1 MQLCNLKTEVFWSC
15 DEMVSKQKWEKM
27 YDCSAPLVL
36 FILIRI
42 SRMNFWFN
50 RGSVVSKVLNVGQ
63 LNIKKHDI
71 TCNSLGNLRYILK
84 IHLLF
89 SRQVLSNCLWPHG
102 LQHARPPCPSPS
114 PGVYPSSCPLN
125 QWCHPTSEMPSH
137 PHCPLLLLPS
147 IFPSIRVFSTES
159 PICIRWPKHWSF
171 SCSISPSKEYSGL
184 TSFKIDWDNLLTFQE
199 TLKSLFQHSL
209 KASIL
214 RHSAFFT
221 LQLSHLYMTTGKTIA
236 LTIWAFIGKVI
247 SLLFKTQSREESRW
261 QRNRTG
267 RSLSLLQIHRK
278 NNRTVKKV
286 YKTTSDR

>member
-1 MQLCNLKTEVFWSC
+1 
-15 DEMVSKQKWEKM
+15 
-27 YDCSAPLVL
+27 
-36 FILIRI
+36 
-42 SRMNFWFN
+42 MNFWFS

-247 SLLFKTQSREESRW
+247 SLLFNMLFRFVTAFLPRGKCLLIPCLQ
-261 QRNRTG
+261 
-267 RSLSLLQIHRK
+267 SLSTVILEPKKIKSVIASTFSLLFS
-278 NNRTVKKV
+278 KKWWDQMPG
-286 YKTTSDR
+286 S